1 MLTIVRGLVAVGVAV
16 SLAACS
22 AEPPAAE
29 PAKTPSA
36 THSPAPA
43 GAPLKTPATHGKCRV
58 GCDTVKA
65 RDYNGDGYA
74 DLAIGAPGLWSD
86 EEDPTVSGYVV
97 VSYGG
102 PDGLGTHGRN
112 SFQPG
117 REGLPGVAAKG
128 DSFGAVL
135 AGGDFDRDGYA
146 DLAVGTNNERADSP
160 ASVTI
165 VFGGEGGL
173 SGRSTVRLTHEDPAF
188 GQLLAAGDF
197 DGDGYQDLGVATDA
211 AVWVVYGGSRI
222 RQRPPR
228 PRLLKKSSA
237 INALAS
243 GDVTGDGVDD
253 LVVAFSDDDPADEGT
268 GAVYRGSSGG
278 LTGVAGPTFD
288 AWGVGS
294 MSVGDVNGDGFGDVI
309 AGNSYADAAD
319 PGGQIFIYR
328 GSATGPEAKGVLVS
342 QSSPGVPKD
351 PEDSAGFGGNLAV
364 GDINGDGYAD
374 VAVSASRAVFL
385 LYGGKDRLPDAGAQL
400 LKPGDVGITQD
411 VQSFGAALRLSDF
424 NKDGQADLALGVL
437 TEPVVAVL
445 AGSPEGVST
454 AKPTLINPGQAAT
467 PGKHPGFG
475 RALN

>member
-1 MLTIVRGLVAVGVAV
+1 MGVAV

-22 AEPPAAE
+22 AEPPAPE
-29 PAKTPSA
+29 PAKSPSA
-36 THSPAPA
+36 AHSPALK
-43 GAPLKTPATHGKCRV
+43 APTTHGKCRV

-102 PDGLGTHGRN
+102 ADGLSTRGF
-112 SFQPG
+112 FQPG
-117 REGLPGVAAKG
+117 RGGLPGVSTKG

-146 DLAVGTNNERADSP
+146 DLAVGANNQRDDRP
-160 ASVTI
+160 AAVTI
-165 VFGGEGGL
+165 VFGGEEGL
-173 SGRSTVRLTHEDPAF
+173 SGRSTVQLKQGDPAF
-188 GQLLAAGDF
+188 GQLLTAGDF
-197 DGDGYQDLGVATDA
+197 NGDGYQDLGVATVES
-211 AVWVVYGGSRI
+211 VWVVYGGSRI
-222 RQRPPR
+222 RQSPPR

-253 LVVAFSDDDPADEGT
+253 LVVAYSDDDPADEGT

-278 LTGVAGPTFD
+278 LTDVAGPTFD

-294 MSVGDVNGDGFGDVI
+294 LSVGDVNGDGFGDVI
-309 AGNSYADAAD
+309 AGNSYADADD

-351 PEDSAGFGGNLAV
+351 PEDGDGFGGSLAV
-364 GDINGDGYAD
+364 GDVNRDGYAD
-374 VAVSASRAVFL
+374 VAVGASRAVFL

-411 VQSFGAALRLSDF
+411 VQSFGATLRLSDF
-424 NKDGQADLALGVL
+424 NRDGQADLALGVL

-454 AKPTLINPGQAAT
+454 AKPTLINPEQAAT
-467 PGKHPGFG
+467 PGRHPGFG